1 MKTRLDA
8 RDSQGESSTL
18 LVQQRMSRQGDP
30 PDAKSRSIDQRRE
43 VSCSEGERH
52 EASSNEKPSKR
63 GRNVENGEEGRECR
77 RMGSGTVNGGGDRVE
92 ERRMGEGNQEDND
105 GRQRERIDKVVDR
118 IESDR
123 IQQWEFPKCNH
134 ITPNARVCAMR
145 HSSAGCV

>member
-63 GRNVENGEEGRECR
+63 GRSVENGEEGRECR
-77 RMGSGTVNGGGDRVE
+77 GTRKGGSVE
-92 ERRMGEGNQEDND
+92 ERRMGEGTRRIMM
-105 GRQRERIDKVVDR
+105 GGRER
-118 IESDR
+118 
-123 IQQWEFPKCNH
+123 
-134 ITPNARVCAMR
+134 
-145 HSSAGCV
+145 G

>member
-77 RMGSGTVNGGGDRVE
+77 GTKNGGGD
-92 ERRMGEGNQEDND
+92 QEDND